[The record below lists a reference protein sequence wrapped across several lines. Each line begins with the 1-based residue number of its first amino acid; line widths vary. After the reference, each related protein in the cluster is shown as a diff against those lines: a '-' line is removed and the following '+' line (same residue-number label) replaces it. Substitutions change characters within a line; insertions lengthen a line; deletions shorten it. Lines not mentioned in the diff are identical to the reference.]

1 MPGRTAKLF
10 TNGRN
15 QAVRLPKMF
24 EFIGT
29 DEVFIRKEGD
39 SIILTPKR
47 KSWLSFAELP
57 AADDDFMIERA
68 DIMDTDRVKF

>member
-1 MPGRTAKLF
+1 MPNRTAKLF

-24 EFIGT
+24 EFSGI

-39 SIILTPKR
+39 SIVLTPKR
-47 KSWLSFAELP
+47 KTWLSFAELP
-57 AADDDFMIERA
+57 AADDAFMVERG
-68 DIMDTDRVKF
+68 DIMETDRVKF